1 MCRSEAAEL
10 HAQKASIE
18 AKGAR
23 LVCLL
28 KGNGL
33 VGDDEI
39 SLFRS
44 DEYDEY
50 RYWGKDT
57 DLFLDDDLAFFKAL
71 GGGVVRKKSFL
82 LALLN
87 PFSTMY
93 KAYRNIDAKTKAD
106 ATLTGEGL
114 IMGGLF
120 VVNKHRVVFQHKEKD
135 FGTVAPIEM
144 VLDAVDEAV
153 KK

>member
-57 DLFLDDDLAFFKAL
+57 DLFLVDDLAFFKTL
-71 GGGVVRKKSFL
+71 GGGGSEEVILSGASQPVQHDVQGVPEHRREDESGRDADGRGVDNGRFVRGEQTQGRVPTQGERL
-82 LALLN
+82 
-87 PFSTMY
+87 
-93 KAYRNIDAKTKAD
+93 RDRRAD
-106 ATLTGEGL
+106 
-114 IMGGLF
+114 
-120 VVNKHRVVFQHKEKD
+120 
-135 FGTVAPIEM
+135 
-144 VLDAVDEAV
+144 
-153 KK
+153 